1 MKSYLSHKQVKSQ
14 FEISKEGGKC
24 KMCKKFYK
32 GKLSNL
38 KDHLLQKLK
47 EKADEIEL
55 VEATSATRNRNDDE
69 IQLTKR
75 IKLDVDVNQLIREMI
90 RLMMNRNLSMAS
102 ADEIGQISLVKNAL
116 KEFKI
121 VMNRRSMKRY
131 IQQACENIFTLIRE
145 ENENVVSLMFDCAWR
160 YGRNVFGVSCRYIK
174 DGQIADRT
182 LGIITQEGRQFG
194 EILAA

>member
-1 MKSYLSHKQVKSQ
+1 MKSQ

-24 KMCKKFYK
+24 KMCKNFYK
-32 GKLSNL
+32 GKLNNL
-38 KDHLLQKLK
+38 KDHLLRKHK

-69 IQLTKR
+69 IQLIKR

-116 KEFKI
+116 KKFKI
-121 VMNRRSMKRY
+121 VMNRHSMKRY
-131 IQQACENIFTLIRE
+131 IQHACEKYFYAHKR
-145 ENENVVSLMFDCAWR
+145 
-160 YGRNVFGVSCRYIK
+160 RN
-174 DGQIADRT
+174 
-182 LGIITQEGRQFG
+182 
-194 EILAA
+194 